1 MAEVQANYG
10 GFFGTTGG
18 FIWLPI
24 LLLFILVL
32 VIFPFF
38 GRGFGVGY

>member
-1 MAEVQANYG
+1 MSEVQGRGYG
-10 GFFGTTGG
+10 FGTTGG

-24 LLLFILVL
+24 LLLFILIL